1 MQACKVHELKNNPS
15 EALRKAKAG
24 PVIVLK
30 GDQPEAVIF
39 HLDDDSLLSSAGMRL
54 ALATALFKEGH
65 IPLGRAA
72 RLAQI
77 PLAEFIRHLGRQGIP
92 AISGKA
98 REVKAD
104 LGVLRKWRKSS

>member
-1 MQACKVHELKNNPS
+1 MHAYKVDDLKHNPAA
-15 EALRKAKAG
+15 ALRKAKAG

-30 GDQPEAVIF
+30 GEHPEAVIF
-39 HLDDDSLLSSAGMRL
+39 HLDNDSLLSVAGMRL

-72 RLAQI
+72 RLAET
-77 PLAEFIRHLGRQGIP
+77 PLAEFIRHLSRQGIP
-92 AISGKA
+92 AIAGKA

-104 LGVLRKWRKSS
+104 LEVLRKWRKSS